1 MGRYTQDLM
10 ITPRAMK
17 TIGALLT
24 IIDDYAPH
32 NENYRGFID

>member
-24 IIDDYAPH
+24 IIDD
-32 NENYRGFID
+32 